1 MIRNMILLTA
11 LAAAAQAQNWQAIPA
26 FSFESQQ
33 TTARDDA
40 EYQKGLSELDA
51 RQWEQA
57 VSSFDAAAARS
68 KSNADAA
75 LYWKAYAQNRAGQRE
90 AALLTIA
97 QLREKYPASR
107 WLKDARALDLEI
119 RAQTGSPVSPSAESD
134 DDLKLMAVNSLMRSD
149 PSAAFPVVEKVLLSD
164 NSERVKEQALFVLT
178 QSSSPQASKLLANI
192 ATGKANP
199 DLQVKAIRL
208 MGMMGNDD
216 ARKQLASLYTLSS
229 NEQVKRAILQ
239 SYMQSGS
246 RDQLLH
252 VAQTELNPDLR
263 RDAIRQL
270 ALTGG
275 EEQLWQ
281 LYQSDKSPEDK
292 KAILQSMFLS
302 GNTSRLVQVA
312 RTDSDP
318 ELRAAAIKSLGLMGN
333 KVQGDTMVSLFENDK
348 DVQVRKAVLNSL
360 FLQQNGKA
368 LVDLAR
374 REKDPEMKREI
385 VSKMAMIHSKEVT
398 DYMMELLK

>member
-1 MIRNMILLTA
+1 MIRNMILLAA
-11 LAAAAQAQNWQAIPA
+11 LAAAAQAQNWQAVPA
-26 FSFESQQ
+26 FSFDPQQ
-33 TTARDDA
+33 TTRDDA
-40 EYQKGLSELDA
+40 DYQKGLSQLDA

-57 VSSFDAAAARS
+57 VSSFNAAAAHA

-75 LYWKAYAQNRAGQRE
+75 LYWKAYAQNRTGQRE
-90 AALLTIA
+90 AALVTITE
-97 QLREKYPASR
+97 LRDKYPTSR
-107 WLKDARALDLEI
+107 WLKDARALDLEV
-119 RAQTGSPVSPSAESD
+119 RTQTGSPVSPSSEPD

-149 PSAAFPVVEKVLLSD
+149 PSAAFPVLEKVLTSD
-164 NSERVKEQALFVLT
+164 NSERVKEQALFVLA
-178 QSSSPQASKLLANI
+178 QSSSPDATKLLTTI
-192 ATGKANP
+192 ATGKTDP
-199 DLQVKAIRL
+199 DLQVKAIRV
-208 MGMMGNDD
+208 MGMMGNDQ

-229 NEQVKRAILQ
+229 NDRVKRAILQ

-246 RDQLLH
+246 RDLLLH
-252 VAQTELNPDLR
+252 VAQTEPNPDLR

-281 LYQSDKSPEDK
+281 LYQSDKSPDDR

-312 RTDSDP
+312 KTDSDP
-318 ELRAAAIKSLGLMGN
+318 ELRAAAVKSLGLMGN
-333 KVQGDTMVSLFENDK
+333 KVPGETMVSLYESDK
-348 DVQVRKAVLNSL
+348 DAQVRKAVLNSL

-374 REKDPEMKREI
+374 REKDPEMKKEI
-385 VSKMAMIHSKEVT
+385 VSKMALIHSKEVT

>member
-1 MIRNMILLTA
+1 MIRNMILLGA
-11 LAAAAQAQNWQAIPA
+11 LAAAAQAQTWQAVPA
-26 FSFESQQ
+26 FSFDSQQ
-33 TTARDDA
+33 AARNDA
-40 EYQKGLSELDA
+40 DYQKGLSELDA
-51 RQWEQA
+51 HQWEQA
-57 VSSFDAAAARS
+57 VASFDSAAAHA

-75 LYWKAYAQNRAGQRE
+75 LYWKAYAQNRTGQRE
-90 AALLTIA
+90 AALLTIT
-97 QLREKYPASR
+97 QLREKYPGSR
-107 WLKDARALDLEI
+107 WLKDARALDLEV
-119 RAQTGSPVSPSAESD
+119 RAQSGSPVSPSSEPD
-134 DDLKLMAVNSLMRSD
+134 DDLKLMAVNGLIRSD
-149 PSAAFPVVEKVLLSD
+149 PSAAFPVLEKVLTSD

-178 QSSSPQASKLLANI
+178 QSSSPEATKLLANI
-192 ATGKANP
+192 ATGKSNP

-208 MGMMGNDD
+208 MGMMGNDQ
-216 ARKQLASLYTLSS
+216 ARKQLASIYTLSP
-229 NEQVKRAILQ
+229 NERVKRAILQ

-246 RDQLLH
+246 RDLLLH

-281 LYQSDKSPEDK
+281 LYQSDKSPEDR

-302 GNTSRLVQVA
+302 GNATRLLQVA

-318 ELRAAAIKSLGLMGN
+318 ELREAAIKSLGLMGN
-333 KVQGDTMVSLFENDK
+333 KVPGETMVSLYESDR
-348 DVQVRKAVLNSL
+348 DTQVRKAVLNSL
-360 FLQQNGKA
+360 FLQGNGKA

-374 REKDPEMKREI
+374 REKDPEMKKEI
-385 VSKMAMIHSKEVT
+385 VSKMALIHSKEVT